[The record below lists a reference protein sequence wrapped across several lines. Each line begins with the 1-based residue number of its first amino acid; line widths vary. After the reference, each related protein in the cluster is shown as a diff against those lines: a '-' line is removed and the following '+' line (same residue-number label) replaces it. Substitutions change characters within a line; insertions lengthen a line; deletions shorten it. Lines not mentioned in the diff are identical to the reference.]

1 MQNPGSVFFLFFPMV
16 GELDRTPVGD
26 VPGFALPEY
35 SVEHSCGTE
44 QADMSA
50 MKRCEWPPFDISQL
64 GERNTAGLSVSRR
77 LQQQVLYLIQRNPHI
92 SQYDWLRVGKFSVVM
107 SNMLPLLQT
116 GPGLERF

>member
-64 GERNTAGLSVSRR
+64 GEQNTASLSVSRR
-77 LQQQVLYLIQRNPHI
+77 LQQQVLYLIQRNTQVG
-92 SQYDWLRVGKFSVVM
+92 QYDGLRGGDFVTNISGIAEGIQVG
-107 SNMLPLLQT
+107 L
-116 GPGLERF
+116 G